1 MGLLSPTDH
10 TQWGMR
16 RCNAEQHDSLGTTSC
31 PALTTNEL
39 TVTHVLLLVLGLLER
54 VRLSVSHHDPGVGDV
69 SG

>member
-1 MGLLSPTDH
+1 MLSNMIAWEL
-10 TQWGMR
+10 Q
-16 RCNAEQHDSLGTTSC
+16 AC